1 MAHDEVP
8 SALADG
14 AERKID
20 ASVTNASSAA
30 AASAPDALAELI
42 AIMARLRDP
51 ETGCEWDKQQTFETI
66 APYTIEE
73 AYEVDDAIR
82 RGDLDALKDELGDL
96 QLQVVYHARI
106 AEEQGA
112 FDLGDVIAA
121 IAAKMT
127 RRHPHI
133 FGEMAESPG
142 WEALKAA
149 ERERHDD
156 ESALAGVALAL
167 PALKRAEKI
176 QRRAAR
182 VGFDWPDAE
191 GPRLKIDEEL
201 GEIERAGSD
210 EERAAEIGDLLFAVV
225 NYARHL
231 GVNPETALRE
241 AVGRFEQRFR
251 KVEALASRPLKDMN
265 IDELDALWQRAKKL
279 V

>member
-1 MAHDEVP
+1 MDVDEAP
-8 SALADG
+8 SAFSA
-14 AERKID
+14 KPKT
-20 ASVTNASSAA
+20 ASE
-30 AASAPDALAELI
+30 ALAHLA

-51 ETGCEWDKQQTFETI
+51 DCGCEWDVQQTFETI

-82 RGDLDALKDELGDL
+82 RGDMNALKDELGDL
-96 QLQVVYHARI
+96 QLQVVYHARM
-106 AEEQGA
+106 AEERGA
-112 FDLGDVIAA
+112 FDLADVIAA
-121 IAAKMT
+121 IAAKMV
-127 RRHPHI
+127 RRHPHV
-133 FGEMAESPG
+133 FGEAQESPG

-149 ERERHDD
+149 EREDHED

-182 VGFDWPDAE
+182 IGFDWPDIE

-201 GEIERAGSD
+201 GEIERAEND

-231 GVNPETALRE
+231 GVNPESALRE
-241 AVGRFEQRFR
+241 STARFEHRFR
-251 KVEALASRPLKDMN
+251 KVETMASKSLKDMN
-265 IDELDALWQRAKKL
+265 IDELEALWQQAKKQ